1 MITSTNIIII
11 IVTVLLYIIYKY
23 DKKKNLEKFMFMP
36 WNMGTRF
43 YPSYDIRGYPL
54 IYPWNYPYPG
64 LPSIYFSPY
73 FYDSNGNYIYNPKYA
88 KILNSPYRTVKS

>member
-1 MITSTNIIII
+1 MITSTNIITI
-11 IVTVLLYIIYKY
+11 IVIVLLYIIYKY
-23 DKKKNLEKFMFMP
+23 DKKNRYNTENFMFTP

-64 LPSIYFSPY
+64 LPQIYFSPY
-73 FYDSNGNYIYNPKYA
+73 FYESNGNYTYNPKYA
-88 KILNSPYRTVKS
+88 KILNSR